1 MRTGRLIVDNLRK
14 ALRYIIGVHLPIAG
28 LALLPL
34 FTGSTLML
42 TPALVMFLEMVINP
56 TSSLVFEN
64 EEGEKD
70 LMLRPPR
77 SSTEPLFGSKNIL
90 YALMQGIGL
99 LLACM
104 IVFFILMHAGH
115 VESEVRATVFIT
127 IVVSNLL
134 MMIVSRSDHEDV
146 LTLFNKPNHFQWWVI
161 GLTVFALI
169 LVLQVPWLATLFNFS
184 LPIFSSVLL
193 ALSACVFAL
202 IWLEIVKTIFVQRAI
217 FKVNNHIL
225 KM

>member
-1 MRTGRLIVDNLRK
+1 
-14 ALRYIIGVHLPIAG
+14 
-28 LALLPL
+28 
-34 FTGSTLML
+34 
-42 TPALVMFLEMVINP
+42 
-56 TSSLVFEN
+56 
-64 EEGEKD
+64 
-70 LMLRPPR
+70 
-77 SSTEPLFGSKNIL
+77 
-90 YALMQGIGL
+90 MQGIGL

-184 LPIFSSVLL
+184 LPTFSSVLL

-217 FKVNNHIL
+217 FKFNNHIL